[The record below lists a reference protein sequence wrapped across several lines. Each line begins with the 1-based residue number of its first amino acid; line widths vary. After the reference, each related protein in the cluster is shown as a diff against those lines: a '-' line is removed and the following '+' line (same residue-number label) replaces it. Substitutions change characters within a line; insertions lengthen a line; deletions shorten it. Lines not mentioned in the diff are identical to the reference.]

1 MTTKEKAGRLQ
12 PEKVK
17 SFIIKN
23 NFIVAFV
30 ALLVISS
37 ILSDSFLSA
46 RNFSNLLKQQ
56 SAALIVAFGML
67 FCVITGGIDLSVGAN
82 ACLSGIILG
91 TAMVKWEWDGA
102 AGLIGAI
109 LLAVAAS
116 CAIGTLNGV
125 LIHCLKLPP
134 FIVTLAMQFSI
145 RGLANMISNGQP
157 IRALT
162 ETKAYTALV
171 SFSAPGAKVFEIP
184 YSFLLVLVCA
194 VILGF
199 VLRKTSYGRL
209 VMATGSNAET
219 VRLAGVRILRYQISV
234 YVISGI
240 MSGIAGVMLASRSN
254 VFSPTAAADYE
265 MNALAG
271 AVIGGAS
278 MTGGTGSVFGT
289 ILGVFILAM
298 LENVMNLMSFPPFP
312 QQVIKGII
320 IILAVYL
327 QEFTSNRKFD
337 KKKSKAKK

>member
-91 TAMVKWEWDGA
+91 TVLVKWEWDGA
-102 AGLIGAI
+102 SGLIGAI

-116 CAIGTLNGV
+116 CAIGALNGV

-171 SFSAPGAKVFEIP
+171 SFSAPGAKVLEIP

-240 MSGIAGVMLASRSN
+240 MSGIAGVMLSSRSN

-337 KKKSKAKK
+337 KKKSKTK

>member
-91 TAMVKWEWDGA
+91 TALVKWEWDGA

-271 AVIGGAS
+271 AGHRRREHDGRYRQCLWNDSWRVHSGYAGKRDELDVLPAVPAAGNQGNHHHS
-278 MTGGTGSVFGT
+278 RRVF
-289 ILGVFILAM
+289 A
-298 LENVMNLMSFPPFP
+298 
-312 QQVIKGII
+312 GIH
-320 IILAVYL
+320 V
-327 QEFTSNRKFD
+327 Q
-337 KKKSKAKK
+337 SKV

>member
-1 MTTKEKAGRLQ
+1 MDTSEKKGFQAVELKR
-12 PEKVK
+12 
-17 SFIIKN
+17 FIIKN

-30 ALLVISS
+30 VLLIVSAL
-37 ILSDSFLSA
+37 LSDSFFSA
-46 RNFSNLLKQQ
+46 TNFSNLLKQQ

-82 ACLSGIILG
+82 SCLAGIVLG
-91 TAMVKWEWDGA
+91 TAIVKWHWDGPL
-102 AGLIGAI
+102 GLAGAI
-109 LLAVAAS
+109 LLAIVTS
-116 CAIGTLNGV
+116 CVIGAVNGI
-125 LIHCLKLPP
+125 LIHCLQLPA
-134 FIVTLAMQFSI
+134 FIVTLAMQFSV

-157 IRALT
+157 IRALQ
-162 ETKAYTALV
+162 ETDAFNALI
-171 SFSAPGAKVFEIP
+171 SFSAPGAKLCGIPIPFILVVF
-184 YSFLLVLVCA
+184 FA

-199 VLRKTSYGRL
+199 ILRKTSYGRL

-234 YVISGI
+234 YVLSGL
-240 MSGIAGVMLASRSN
+240 MCGIAGIMLSSRSN

-289 ILGVFILAM
+289 IIGVFILAM
-298 LENVMNLMSFPPFP
+298 LENVMNLMAFPPFP

-320 IILAVYL
+320 IILAVFL
-327 QEFTSNRKFD
+327 QEFTSKRRTGAPSRK
-337 KKKSKAKK
+337 KEK

>member
-91 TAMVKWEWDGA
+91 TALVKWEWDGA

-278 MTGGTGSVFGT
+278 GTGSVFGT

-337 KKKSKAKK
+337 KKKSKAK

>member
-91 TAMVKWEWDGA
+91 TALVKWEWDGA

-199 VLRKTSYGRL
+199 VLRKTS
-209 VMATGSNAET
+209 
-219 VRLAGVRILRYQISV
+219 
-234 YVISGI
+234 
-240 MSGIAGVMLASRSN
+240 
-254 VFSPTAAADYE
+254 
-265 MNALAG
+265 
-271 AVIGGAS
+271 
-278 MTGGTGSVFGT
+278 
-289 ILGVFILAM
+289 
-298 LENVMNLMSFPPFP
+298 
-312 QQVIKGII
+312 
-320 IILAVYL
+320 
-327 QEFTSNRKFD
+327 
-337 KKKSKAKK
+337 

>member
-91 TAMVKWEWDGA
+91 TALVKWEWDGA

-125 LIHCLKLPP
+125 LIHCLK
-134 FIVTLAMQFSI
+134 LAMQFSI

-337 KKKSKAKK
+337 KKKSKAK